1 VKVLVLG
8 GDGMLGHRLVR
19 LLAPRHEVWATL
31 HGPLATYTADGLFDA
46 RNSVPG
52 VDVTDFARLA
62 ALVAEI
68 APAAVV
74 NCVGIV
80 KQRHEAREPITSILV
95 NALLPHRLHE
105 ICAANGARLVQIS
118 TDCVFSGRR
127 GGYRET
133 DLPDPVDL
141 YGRTKLLGE
150 VEEAP
155 AVTIR
160 SSMIG
165 LELRRRTGLVEW
177 FLAQHGQ
184 VRGFTRAIYSGLTT
198 AEMARLIER
207 LLTAHPDLH
216 GTWHVAAEPIDKHA
230 LLTRL
235 AALLGRRDVEVV
247 PDDGFACDRSLDGS
261 AFAAA
266 TGYRAPS
273 WDAMLGELAA
283 EIASRASAGP

>member
-8 GDGMLGHRLVR
+8 GDGMLGHQLVR
-19 LLAPRHEVWATL
+19 LLAPRHQVWATL
-31 HGPLATYTADGLFDA
+31 HGPLAAYAADGLFDA
-46 RNSVPG
+46 GNAIPD
-52 VDVTDFARLA
+52 VDVTDFSRLA
-62 ALVAEI
+62 DLVGDV
-68 APAAVV
+68 APEAVV

-80 KQRHEAREPITSILV
+80 KQRQEAREPVTSILV

-105 ICAANGARLVQIS
+105 ICAASGARLVQLS
-118 TDCVFSGRR
+118 TDCVFSGRK
-127 GGYRET
+127 GGYSEA
-133 DLPDPVDL
+133 DMPDPVDL

-177 FLAQHGQ
+177 FLAQHGR

-207 LLTAHPDLH
+207 LLTAHRELH
-216 GTWHVAAEPIDKHA
+216 GTWHVAAEAIDKHA

-261 AFAAA
+261 AFTAA

-273 WDAMLGELAA
+273 WEAMLGELAA
-283 EIASRASAGP
+283 EIAARARAGA